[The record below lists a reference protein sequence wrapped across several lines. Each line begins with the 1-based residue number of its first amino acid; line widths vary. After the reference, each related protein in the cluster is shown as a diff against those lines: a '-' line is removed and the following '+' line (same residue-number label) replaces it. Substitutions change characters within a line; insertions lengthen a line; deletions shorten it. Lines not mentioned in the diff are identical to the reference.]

1 MCFYEPPILLS
12 SPDAS
17 AAFICAVPLAMYA
30 RRWPEAGS
38 ALVGLVVAFLLS
50 HGFVIFWTFAVTET
64 ASARLD
70 ERLPALA
77 MMSVLLLLEFG
88 ALFSLASGCRWLLN
102 RGSHRSSNLSLI
114 AVTMLTTAM
123 LLALPETQA
132 VRAQEI
138 TPINCPRPPLGDG
151 LEGYSWLAAFCIF
164 QILVAAGIASRLNR
178 WAEIG
183 ASD

>member
-17 AAFICAVPLAMYA
+17 AAFICAVPLALLA
-30 RRWPEAGS
+30 RRWLEVGS

-50 HGFVIFWTFAVTET
+50 HGFVIFWTVAVTET

-70 ERLPALA
+70 ERLPEFAI
-77 MMSVLLLLEFG
+77 MSVLLLLEFG
-88 ALFSLASGCRWLLN
+88 ALFLVASGCRSLLN
-102 RGSHRSSNLSLI
+102 RSSHRNINLSLI
-114 AVTMLTTAM
+114 AVTMLITATS
-123 LLALPETQA
+123 LALMDTQA
-132 VRAQEI
+132 VRAQDI
-138 TPINCPRPPLGDG
+138 TPINCPRPPLGVG

-164 QILVAAGIASRLNR
+164 QILVAAGIAARLNR
-178 WAEIG
+178 WAAVG